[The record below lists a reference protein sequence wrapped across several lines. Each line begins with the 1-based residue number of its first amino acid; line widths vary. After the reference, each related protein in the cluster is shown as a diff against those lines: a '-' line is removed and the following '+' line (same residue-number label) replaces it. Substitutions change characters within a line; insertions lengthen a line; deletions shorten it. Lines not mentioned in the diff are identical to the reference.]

1 MGECGSDINTN
12 KLIRTATSLRLWNR
26 NSSRN
31 RINIFVTTNKNISIH
46 IIYMIPLEIIIK
58 IHSRAKPVRY
68 INT

>member
-12 KLIRTATSLRLWNR
+12 KLIRTATSLRLWN
-26 NSSRN
+26 RN